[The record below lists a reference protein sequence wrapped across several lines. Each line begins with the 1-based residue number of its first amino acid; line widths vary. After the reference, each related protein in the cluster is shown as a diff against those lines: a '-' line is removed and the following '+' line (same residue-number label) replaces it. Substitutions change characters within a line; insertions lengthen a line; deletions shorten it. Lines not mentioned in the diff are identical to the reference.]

1 MIFTSPRAASFR
13 GLRLSVLR
21 LQPIR
26 RRGAQPFKGR
36 CNLGTFLSFLS
47 DLCPSAL
54 PLCKQQ
60 SYRRYRLLPR
70 SVSQYLSVY
79 DSCCMASY
87 FKLRCDG
94 LPHLAIAPAQ
104 REKKKQ
110 NNRGGHSQK
119 KKRDNNPPLC
129 LQKHPARAQPGSLLP
144 SFLVHADASW
154 FLLLSASARPSTTQ
168 SSKCLTKSLHPH
180 PNIN

>member
-13 GLRLSVLR
+13 GLGLSVLR

-104 REKKKQ
+104 RGKKKQ

-129 LQKHPARAQPGSLLP
+129 LQNIQPEHSLAASFPVSSSTPTPLGFYCCLLP
-144 SFLVHADASW
+144 PAPPPLKA
-154 FLLLSASARPSTTQ
+154 Q
-168 SSKCLTKSLHPH
+168 SV
-180 PNIN
+180 